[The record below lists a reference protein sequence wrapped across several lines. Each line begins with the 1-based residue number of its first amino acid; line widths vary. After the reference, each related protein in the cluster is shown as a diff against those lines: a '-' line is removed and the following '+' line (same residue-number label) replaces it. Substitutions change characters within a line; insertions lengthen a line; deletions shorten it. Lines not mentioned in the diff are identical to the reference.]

1 MNYLIKVA
9 NNIKSEVEVLHDLM
23 EKSGNQL
30 FKGTQIFFSPLVKR
44 PTFLFIG
51 INPGAGYFNEHNHKV
66 KRFSPLQ
73 TFEYSHYNY
82 HLATET
88 RCVMKSAGLT
98 KELEGAMKINY
109 FFFATRDQ
117 DSLFKLLG
125 SQRNEKVYDKSRIWV
140 KQLIEAIDPKI
151 IICEG
156 KSVFDRLTGEKSP
169 VSTLAD
175 GVYASIVNGRKVVGY
190 SRHRSFIRN
199 KPGLVEAL
207 KIMSQGFAQ

>member
-1 MNYLIKVA
+1 MKVA
-9 NNIKSEVEVLHDLM
+9 ERIKIEVEVSHDM
-23 EKSGNQL
+23 IEKSGNQH

-51 INPGAGYFNEHNHKV
+51 INPGAGYFNEHNRNI

-73 TFEYSHYNY
+73 NFEYNHYKY
-82 HLATET
+82 HLAKET
-88 RCVMKSAGLT
+88 KNVMRSAGLT

-117 DSLFKLLG
+117 DSLYKLLG
-125 SQRNEKVYDKSRIWV
+125 SQRDQKLYYKSKIWV
-140 KQLIEAIDPKI
+140 EQLIEAIDPKI
-151 IICEG
+151 IVCEG
-156 KSVFDRLTGEKSP
+156 KSVFDRLTGRSP
-169 VSTLAD
+169 SANLAD
-175 GVYASIVNGRKVVGY
+175 GVHGSIINGRKVVGY

-207 KIMSQGFAQ
+207 KEISQGLAQ